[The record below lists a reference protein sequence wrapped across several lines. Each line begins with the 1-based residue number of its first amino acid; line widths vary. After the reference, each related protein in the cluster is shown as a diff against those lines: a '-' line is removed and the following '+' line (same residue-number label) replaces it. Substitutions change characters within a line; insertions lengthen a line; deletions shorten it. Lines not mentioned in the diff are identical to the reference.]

1 MNGGCEQICTNAIG
15 SFACSCIIGYQLDE
29 NGFNCTG
36 TLIYS
41 TKCCFAVYNVLSMY
55 ADVDECERNED
66 NCHENAQCIN
76 TEGSFTCSCNT
87 GYTGNGVNC
96 SSKILI
102 EMNYLFW
109 FKKRLNVLK
118 EVITCFS
125 SSVST
130 DVDECALNE
139 HTCNV
144 NANCTDTDG
153 SFNCTCREG
162 FEGDGFSCTGD
173 NYFKSITIIF
183 YRAHNLVSNALS
195 FCSHNVLV

>member
-1 MNGGCEQICTNAIG
+1 MKCIGMYGTGRGINLTFYTAIIFLLCSDINECNTMNGGCEQICTNAIG
-15 SFACSCIIGYQLDE
+15 SFACSCTIGYQLDE

-96 SSKILI
+96 SSKLY
-102 EMNYLFW
+102 M
-109 FKKRLNVLK
+109 V
-118 EVITCFS
+118 
-125 SSVST
+125 SVFR
-130 DVDECALNE
+130 NM
-139 HTCNV
+139 
-144 NANCTDTDG
+144 
-153 SFNCTCREG
+153 
-162 FEGDGFSCTGD
+162 
-173 NYFKSITIIF
+173 
-183 YRAHNLVSNALS
+183 
-195 FCSHNVLV
+195 